1 MYALGSTYGKT
12 LRITGQPRSKNN
24 KLHVQIVS
32 ALGVSDAM
40 RTIVDG
46 NSPRYLGDVAQ
57 RSGRNMIGWKAR
69 VCASSMY
76 VGPGQGFGYGDD
88 RAHLIV

>member
-1 MYALGSTYGKT
+1 MYALGSTHGKT

-32 ALGVSDAM
+32 VLGVSQADAM

-69 VCASSMY
+69 VCASSM
-76 VGPGQGFGYGDD
+76 
-88 RAHLIV
+88 